1 MKEYRRTYPR
11 FSLCG
16 LNCGL
21 CPRYHTDG
29 TSQCPGCG
37 GEDFHLKHPT
47 CAVITCSQKH
57 EGVEYCF
64 QCSFYPCARYQKP
77 FEKDSFIT
85 YQHVPDDLEK
95 AKNNGLPAYEHE
107 LNEKVDLLR
116 FLIEKCNDGKRKN
129 FYCIAV
135 NLLSLADVSEVV
147 MRFRQDAFLQELSL
161 KEKSA
166 RVVTML
172 EQQAQKQGITLALR
186 K

>member
-1 MKEYRRTYPR
+1 MKEYSRAYPR

-29 TSQCPGCG
+29 TSKCPGCG

-64 QCSFYPCARYQKP
+64 QCSSYPCARYQKP
-77 FEKDSFIT
+77 FAADSFIT
-85 YQHVPDDLEK
+85 YQHVLDDIEK
-95 AKNNGLPAYEHE
+95 AKSNGITAYEHE
-107 LNEKVDLLR
+107 LNEKVELLK
-116 FLIEKCNDGKRKN
+116 FLIEQCNDGKRKN

-135 NLLSLADVSEVV
+135 NLLSLADVKDIV
-147 MRFRQDAFLQELSL
+147 MQVQQDGALQELPL

-166 RVVTML
+166 WVVAML
-172 EQQAQKQGITLALR
+172 EEQAQKQGMTLALR
-186 K
+186 R